1 MQEHPDLITP
11 TLMRDEEIAWNA
23 KMNGMIVPFTPM
35 NVNANI
41 RNKLI
46 SFGLSSFGYDL
57 RLSDKD
63 FRIFQR
69 IPGEVVD
76 PKRFNPLTLTSAE
89 LHTNAAGESYFIL
102 PANSYGLGV
111 AVEKMKIPEDTLA
124 ICLGKSTYAR
134 CGIIANVTPAEPGWE
149 GHLTLEFSNSSA
161 ADCKL
166 YANEGIVQMLFF
178 RGTDSCDVSY
188 KLRRGKYQGQGEQV
202 VLPTL

>member
-1 MQEHPDLITP
+1 MNEHPDLITP

-23 KMNGMIVPFTPM
+23 KMNGMIVPFTPV

-76 PKRFNPLTLTSAE
+76 PKRFNPLTLTRAE

-178 RGTDSCDVSY
+178 RGTDSCDISY
-188 KLRRGKYQGQGEQV
+188 KTRRGKYQGQGEQV
-202 VLPTL
+202 VLPAL